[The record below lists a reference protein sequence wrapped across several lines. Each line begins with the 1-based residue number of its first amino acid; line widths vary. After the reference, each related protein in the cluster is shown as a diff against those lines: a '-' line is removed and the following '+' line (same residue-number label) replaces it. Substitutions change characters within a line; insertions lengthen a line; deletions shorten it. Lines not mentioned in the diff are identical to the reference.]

1 MNISLNFINNSNDA
15 NNSQVVIFQKNV
27 ATNFDEV
34 AVAWKVISF
43 AGRGDSHRIEF
54 PLTNSAAV
62 AEAGGDAGA
71 PVSAPNGTLLA
82 AQDAGDGAVL
92 TAAGSASSAKE
103 IQVLNQRARGSIDA
117 QIYKDGRL
125 LAVKTSVAPQ
135 QKAVF
140 QFKPTIWIGVVSSV
154 QEGELLDSA
163 VLAQV
168 NTELSLL
175 GIASADIVISGGGP
189 GPNAAS
195 IKFSL
200 QNIVMS

>member
-27 ATNFDEV
+27 ATNFDEI

-71 PVSAPNGTLLA
+71 AVSAPNGTLLS

-92 TAAGSASSAKE
+92 TTAGSASSARE

-125 LAVKTSVAPQ
+125 LAIKTSVAPQ

-140 QFKPTIWIGVVSSV
+140 QFKPTIWIGVVADI
-154 QEGELLDSA
+154 QEGEVLDSA
-163 VLAQV
+163 VVSQV
-168 NTELSLL
+168 NTELALL
-175 GIASADIVISGGGP
+175 GIASADIVMTGGGP
-189 GPNAAS
+189 GPNARPYS
-195 IKFSL
+195 FSL
-200 QNIVMS
+200 QNIVKA